1 MIMISEH
8 GLVIRSFKRADIC
21 PDYLRWLNDPELM
34 KYSNQRFRTHTVESC
49 EAYLDSF
56 INSANHFL
64 AISDRQGKIKGTM
77 NIYVNTAHATADLG
91 IMIGREFSG
100 HGLGKRSWN
109 AIIAYLEK
117 ENQIRKITAGCASL
131 NHSMI
136 RLAESSGM
144 ILEGRRLQQ
153 EIHNGVA
160 VDILLFGKII
170 KKKA

>member
-1 MIMISEH
+1 
-8 GLVIRSFKRADIC
+8 
-21 PDYLRWLNDPELM
+21 
-34 KYSNQRFRTHTVESC
+34 
-49 EAYLDSF
+49 
-56 INSANHFL
+56 
-64 AISDRQGKIKGTM
+64 M

-153 EIHNGVA
+153 EIHNRVA